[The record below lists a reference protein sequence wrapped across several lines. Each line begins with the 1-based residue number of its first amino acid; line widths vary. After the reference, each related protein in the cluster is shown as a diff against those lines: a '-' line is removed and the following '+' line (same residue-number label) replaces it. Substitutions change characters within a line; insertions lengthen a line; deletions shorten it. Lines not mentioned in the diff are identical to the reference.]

1 MHSRRARHRSVI
13 GPALLLVIVAIVA
26 VGCSGIGQASLDPGA
41 PCGGRD
47 EERAP
52 GFHADLEALVPETLD
67 GAAPVQRD
75 SGRYCSERSLGVLAD
90 AGHESLDFAGATWPG
105 TDESGLAIVAYR
117 APGLTLDQLADAFA
131 RGADDARSVNQ
142 VHAQPTEVA
151 GRPDDHRLWRPAH
164 DRIDAHGRPS
174 GDLGR
179 LCMDLVDRARV
190 VGTAGEGVGELVER
204 QARRPIGDDGEAG

>member
-1 MHSRRARHRSVI
+1 VHSRRARHRSVI

-151 GRPDDHRLWRPAH
+151 GRPAV
-164 DRIDAHGRPS
+164 RIDAVMRRTPQTVVIWPAAAVETFVVVIGS
-174 GDLGR
+174 G
-179 LCMDLVDRARV
+179 VDEASL
-190 VGTAGEGVGELVER
+190 AGAVAAAADR
-204 QARRPIGDDGEAG
+204 